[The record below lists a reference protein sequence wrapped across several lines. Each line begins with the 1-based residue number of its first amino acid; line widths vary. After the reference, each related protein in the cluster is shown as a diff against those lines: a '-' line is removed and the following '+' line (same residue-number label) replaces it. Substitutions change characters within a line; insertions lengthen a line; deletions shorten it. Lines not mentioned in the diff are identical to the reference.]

1 MERIDEMYEML
12 DELAENLE
20 DILGGI
26 SETIDMLEEGETKR
40 ATLYL
45 RQLEASLQD
54 FLQQEDEDESDRIE
68 IEFDDNDSAD

>member
-68 IEFDDNDSAD
+68 IEFDDDSAD

>member
-20 DILGGI
+20 DILVGI
-26 SETIDMLEEGETKR
+26 SEAIDMLEEGQTKR
-40 ATLYL
+40 AALYL

-54 FLQQEDEDESDRIE
+54 FLQQEDEDESDRVE
-68 IEFDDNDSAD
+68 MEFDDDSAD